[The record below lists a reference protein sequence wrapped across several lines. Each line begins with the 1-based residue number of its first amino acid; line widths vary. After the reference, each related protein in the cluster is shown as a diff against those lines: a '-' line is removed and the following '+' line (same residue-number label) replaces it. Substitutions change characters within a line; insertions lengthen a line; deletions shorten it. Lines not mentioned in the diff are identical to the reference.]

1 MTMIRNLVTDYSGV
15 EDRVRLRCAFHD
27 GRCATVWLTRRLAD
41 QVVRHLAGLLER
53 LPATT
58 EAAGSAEAAQE
69 ADGAASAAA
78 EPHPPEPPS
87 EVDFA
92 RQQWLA
98 QAVDV
103 SPTKHHVQLTF
114 RNSERA
120 AQIAMDTATLQ
131 KWLDGLHEAY
141 RAAAWT
147 PPDPKTRAE
156 QDAPP
161 APVRALKTT
170 H

>member
-1 MTMIRNLVTDYSGV
+1 MTMMRNLVTDYSSV

-41 QVVRHLAGLLER
+41 QVVRHVAGLLER
-53 LPATT
+53 LPA
-58 EAAGSAEAAQE
+58 EALRAPQE

-98 QAVDV
+98 QAIDV

-147 PPDPKTRAE
+147 PPAPKTRAE

-161 APVRALKTT
+161 APVRALKIT

>member
-1 MTMIRNLVTDYSGV
+1 MTMIRNLMTDYSSV

-53 LPATT
+53 LPA
-58 EAAGSAEAAQE
+58 AAVAPETAEATQG
-69 ADGAASAAA
+69 ADAAAAAAA
-78 EPHPPEPPS
+78 EATPAEPPS

-141 RAAAWT
+141 RAAAWS
-147 PPDPKTRAE
+147 PPAPKTRAE

-161 APVRALKTT
+161 APARALKIT

>member
-1 MTMIRNLVTDYSGV
+1 MTMMKNLVTDYSSV

-41 QVVRHLAGLLER
+41 QVVRHVAGLLER
-53 LPATT
+53 LPA
-58 EAAGSAEAAQE
+58 EALRAPQE
-69 ADGAASAAA
+69 ADDAASAAA
-78 EPHPPEPPS
+78 ETPPPEPPS

-98 QAVDV
+98 QAIDV

-147 PPDPKTRAE
+147 PPAPKTRAE

-161 APVRALKTT
+161 APVRALKIT

>member
-1 MTMIRNLVTDYSGV
+1 MTMMKNLVTDYSST
-15 EDRVRLRCAFHD
+15 EDRVRLRCTFHD
-27 GRCATVWLTRRLAD
+27 GGCATVWFTRRLAD

-53 LPATT
+53 MP
-58 EAAGSAEAAQE
+58 AEALLAPQQTDVAPPE
-69 ADGAASAAA
+69 ATGTPSA
-78 EPHPPEPPS
+78 EPPS

-92 RQQWLA
+92 RRQWLA
-98 QAVDV
+98 QAIDI
-103 SPTKHHVQLTF
+103 SPTKRHVQLTF

-131 KWLDGLHEAY
+131 KWLDCLHEAY

-147 PPDPKTRAE
+147 PPAPKTRAE

-161 APVRALKTT
+161 APVRALKIT

>member
-1 MTMIRNLVTDYSGV
+1 MTMMRNLVTDYSSV

-41 QVVRHLAGLLER
+41 QVVRHVAGLLER
-53 LPATT
+53 LPA
-58 EAAGSAEAAQE
+58 EALRAPQE

-78 EPHPPEPPS
+78 EPPPPEPPS

-98 QAVDV
+98 QAIDV

-147 PPDPKTRAE
+147 PPAPKTRAE

-161 APVRALKTT
+161 APVRALKIT

>member
-1 MTMIRNLVTDYSGV
+1 MTMMKNLVTDYSST
-15 EDRVRLRCAFHD
+15 EDRVRLRCTFHD
-27 GRCATVWLTRRLAD
+27 GGCATVWFTRRLAD
-41 QVVRHLAGLLER
+41 QVVRHVAGLLER
-53 LPATT
+53 LPA
-58 EAAGSAEAAQE
+58 EALRAPQE

-78 EPHPPEPPS
+78 ETPPPEPPS

-98 QAVDV
+98 QAIDV

-131 KWLDGLHEAY
+131 KWLDCLHEAY

-147 PPDPKTRAE
+147 PPAPKTRAE

-161 APVRALKTT
+161 APVRALKIT

>member
-1 MTMIRNLVTDYSGV
+1 MTMMKNLVTDYSST

-41 QVVRHLAGLLER
+41 QVVRHVAGLLER
-53 LPATT
+53 LPA
-58 EAAGSAEAAQE
+58 EALRAPQE

-78 EPHPPEPPS
+78 EPPPPEPPS

-98 QAVDV
+98 QAIDV

-147 PPDPKTRAE
+147 PPAPKTRAE

-161 APVRALKTT
+161 APVRALKIT